1 VTSLTDLGKKIISES
16 APAGSDVRDDPVF
29 ESLQDEIGKL
39 SNPVTSSS
47 LDWAQVAT
55 LGADLLGSKGK
66 DILTAAYMT
75 GGLLHTRGLDGLAD
89 GLQVMRDL
97 LEMYW
102 ETLFPPLQRLR
113 ARRNAMDW
121 LSDRIRSQAEET
133 KWSELPPQEPE
144 LIAGLIASLKAIDA
158 VLSEKDP
165 EASSM
170 RPILALIEGIPVKA
184 VIEEAADSADS
195 GNAVPRPAASNAGA
209 GAATGTAEAQ
219 LPLDSAENIEQACE
233 SALGRLSDI
242 AAAQGEADATRALAY
257 RLNRIAQWG
266 ALEAPPAVRNGS
278 SVIPAPLQPVIDV
291 LHKLV
296 AAQADA
302 DILRFTEA
310 QLQMQ
315 PFWLDLNYAA
325 VQAMQRAGAAYDAAR
340 AEVSGETARLIAR
353 MPELL
358 EMAFAN
364 AMPFADESTRQWL
377 GSLGG
382 AEGGSGGNNA
392 APQNEAI
399 QATLSKAR
407 TLAVDDDLNGAAAC
421 VQQLIARTAAPA
433 DRLQLRIQLCA
444 MLFGQRPAANLQAF
458 ARAIVADIDR
468 YRLDEWDAALALSGL
483 QTAYRVLERDDDN
496 RTEADALLSRM
507 VALDAAAAV
516 KLVT

>member
-1 VTSLTDLGKKIISES
+1 VTSLTDLGKKIIAES
-16 APAGSDVRDDPVF
+16 APSGSDMRDDPTF
-29 ESLQDEIGKL
+29 EMLQDEIGKL

-55 LGADLLGSKGK
+55 LGADLLASKGK

-121 LSDRIRSQAEET
+121 LTDRIRSQAEET

-165 EASSM
+165 EAASM
-170 RPILALIEGIPVKA
+170 RPMLTLIEGIAVK
-184 VIEEAADSADS
+184 VMVEESAEGADS
-195 GNAVPRPAASNAGA
+195 GNTAARPAASNTGAGA
-209 GAATGTAEAQ
+209 GEDQ

-233 SALGRLSDI
+233 TAFSRLSDI
-242 AAAQGEADATRALAY
+242 AAAQGETDPIRALAY

-278 SVIPAPLQPVIDV
+278 SVIPAPLPPVIDV

-315 PFWLDLNYAA
+315 PFWLDLNYVA

-377 GSLGG
+377 GTLGG
-382 AEGGSGGNNA
+382 AEGGGSGGGSA
-392 APQNEAI
+392 APQNEAM
-399 QATLSKAR
+399 QTALSKAR
-407 TLAVDDDLNGAAAC
+407 TLALDDDLNGAAAC
-421 VQQLIARTAAPA
+421 VQQLIAKTAAPA

-496 RTEADALLSRM
+496 RTEAGALLSRL